1 MTGMM
6 YVYTLMHGLHMTES
20 WVIGSPLSI
29 RVVQDSIVDQ
39 ETIYREWNL
48 YAFFSHFGKVLGQQ
62 IRKSEF
68 LFDQVHSQIK
78 IPQYLICSK
87 NRF

>member
-1 MTGMM
+1 MMGMM
-6 YVYTLMHGLHMTES
+6 YVYTLMQGLHMTEI

-29 RVVQDSIVDQ
+29 REVQDSIVDQ
-39 ETIYREWNL
+39 ETIYCEWNF
-48 YAFFSHFGKVLGQQ
+48 YAFFSHLKCWDSRL
-62 IRKSEF
+62 RKSEF